1 MIRDKHKI
9 AEKRLILQNPD
20 VAENITDQRRVNARM
35 KEGRIDEAIRIRDEN
50 TKRQLLEYGGSR

>member
-20 VAENITDQRRVNARM
+20 VAENIIDQRRVNARM
-35 KEGRIDEAIRIRDEN
+35 REGRIDEAIRIRDEN